1 MAELNVQDEETVV
14 LAAILTAVAGQATTR
29 PEVGLTTDV
38 RPTVPA
44 KLNVLVRL
52 TEIATPVPPELK
64 LIGVPTLTV
73 KSPT

>member
-1 MAELNVQDEETVV
+1 MA
-14 LAAILTAVAGQATTR
+14 LAAILAAVAGQATAR
-29 PEVGLTTDV
+29 PRVGLTTDV
-38 RPTVPA
+38 KLTVPA